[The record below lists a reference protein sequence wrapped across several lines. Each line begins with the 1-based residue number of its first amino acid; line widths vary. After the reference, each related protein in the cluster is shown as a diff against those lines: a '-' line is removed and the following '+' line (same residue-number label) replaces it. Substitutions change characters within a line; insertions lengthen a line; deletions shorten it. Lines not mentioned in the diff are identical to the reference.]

1 MNSIESHPVAV
12 TTDTFTAEVID
23 ASRKQT
29 VLVDFWAPWCGPCKA
44 LTAPLNEI
52 AAERSGSLVVAK
64 INVDDAPELAARYN
78 IRSIPALVL
87 FRDGEATTML
97 VGLRPKTEIL
107 RHIDSVAQPTR

>member
-1 MNSIESHPVAV
+1 MNSIESHPITV
-12 TTDTFTAEVID
+12 TADTFTSEVIE
-23 ASRKQT
+23 ASRNQT

-52 AAERSGSLVVAK
+52 AAERAGDLVVAK
-64 INVDDAPELAARYN
+64 VNVDEAAELATRYN

-97 VGLRPKTEIL
+97 VGLRSKTEIL
-107 RHIDSVAQPTR
+107 RHVDSVAQPAR

>member
-1 MNSIESHPVAV
+1 MNSIDSHPITV
-12 TTDTFTAEVID
+12 TAASFTSEVID
-23 ASRKQT
+23 ASRNQT

-52 AAERSGSLVVAK
+52 AAERAGSLVVAK
-64 INVDDAPELAARYN
+64 VNVDEAPELAARYN

-97 VGLRPKTEIL
+97 VGMRPKAEIL
-107 RHIDSVAQPTR
+107 RHIDSVVQPAR

>member
-1 MNSIESHPVAV
+1 MNSIESHPITV
-12 TTDTFTAEVID
+12 TADTFAFEVID

-52 AAERSGSLVVAK
+52 ASERTGNLEDAK
-64 INVDDAPELAARYN
+64 LNVDEAPELAARYN

-97 VGLRPKTEIL
+97 VGLRPKAEIL
-107 RHIDSVAQPTR
+107 RHVDSVAQPAR

>member
-1 MNSIESHPVAV
+1 MNSIESHPITV
-12 TTDTFTAEVID
+12 TADNFTSGVID
-23 ASRKQT
+23 ASRNQT

-52 AAERSGSLVVAK
+52 ATERAGSLVIAK
-64 INVDDAPELAARYN
+64 VNVDEAPELAARYN

-107 RHIDSVAQPTR
+107 RHIDAVAQPAR